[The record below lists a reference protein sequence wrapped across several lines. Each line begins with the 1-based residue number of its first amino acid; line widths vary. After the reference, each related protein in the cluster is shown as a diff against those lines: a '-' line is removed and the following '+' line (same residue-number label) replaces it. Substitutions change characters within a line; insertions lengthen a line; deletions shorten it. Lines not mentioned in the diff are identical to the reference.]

1 MRGSSIPKVTIAVAV
16 AIAATIIAAVSDGES
31 QQSLI
36 LVLVATQIGVAIF
49 LARKLRQTRDGLG
62 SLKSLFEIAH
72 DRDILTIHDHTA
84 LSLLKISQSPDL
96 LYRKFALEVLRQ
108 FSDSVATIADGT
120 IVFEGTEIWRIAYEH
135 LLRSRGLHSYRS
147 VAWVRTAN
155 YWQDGAGQQSM
166 QLNHELHSGGQLKIE
181 RIAILDDTLWP
192 LNYDLPVER
201 VRQWIAE
208 QFTSGIDIRLV
219 RESTLASEPD
229 LISDMGIYGSRAV
242 GIQTLDPICRTVR
255 FSLSFDFEQVKAAE
269 DIWQRLL
276 VYSLPYSF
284 ILDQFTIEA

>member
-1 MRGSSIPKVTIAVAV
+1 MTIAVAA
-16 AIAATIIAAVSDGES
+16 AIAATIIAVVSNGEL

-36 LVLVATQIGVAIF
+36 LVLITAQIGAFIY
-49 LARKLRQTRDGLG
+49 LARQLKQTRYGLG
-62 SLKSLFEIAH
+62 SLKPLFEIAH
-72 DRDILTIHDHTA
+72 DRDILTVHDQTA
-84 LSLLKISQSPDL
+84 SSLLKISQSPDP
-96 LYRKFALEVLRQ
+96 LYRKFALECLRQ
-108 FSDSVATIADGT
+108 ISDSVATIADGT
-120 IVFEGTEIWRIAYEH
+120 IVFEGTETWRIAYEH
-135 LLRSRGLHSYRS
+135 LLRSPGLHHYRS

-166 QLNHELHSGGQLKIE
+166 QLNHELRSSGQLKIE

-192 LNYDLPVER
+192 INYDLPVER

-208 QFTSGIDIRLV
+208 QFTAGIDIRLV
-219 RESTLASEPD
+219 RESALVSEPN

-242 GIQTLDPICRTVR
+242 GIQTLDSTCRTTR

-284 ILDQFTIEA
+284 ILDQFTMEAS